1 MRPVNADTASRL
13 DCYNDYASGLTA
25 PTSGTNKTFAG
36 PLAMSR
42 IKPEAAGRPP
52 KGTAVAITIAFCRV
66 KKPHRTA
73 GRPSGGNQKPQ
84 FSGYGLAL
92 PAITP

>member
-42 IKPEAAGRPP
+42 IKPESAGRPP
-52 KGTAVAITIAFCRV
+52 KGIAAAITIAFSQ
-66 KKPHRTA
+66 
-73 GRPSGGNQKPQ
+73 GQKAA
-84 FSGYGLAL
+84 SNGW
-92 PAITP
+92 PAVWR